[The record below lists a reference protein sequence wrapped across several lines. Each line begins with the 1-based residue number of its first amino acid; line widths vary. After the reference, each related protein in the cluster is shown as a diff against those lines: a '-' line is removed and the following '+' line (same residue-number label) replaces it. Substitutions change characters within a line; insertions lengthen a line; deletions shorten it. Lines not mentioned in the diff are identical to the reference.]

1 MNTEDEINVAAPG
14 FIDLQVYE
22 EEGNIT
28 YKHNTD
34 LSTYTQLQKDEYEIG
49 QIYAAAVKSEMEKS
63 ENEIFERFLKS
74 ELPGKAQ
81 VNVSRFWL
89 H

>member
-1 MNTEDEINVAAPG
+1 MAAPG
-14 FIDLQVYE
+14 FIDIQVSE
-22 EEGNIT
+22 KDGAIT
-28 YKHNTD
+28 YEHNKD

-49 QIYAAAVKSEMEKS
+49 QIYANAVKDEMERS

-74 ELPGKAQ
+74 ELPGKCEI
-81 VNVSRFWL
+81 NTSKFWL

>member
-1 MNTEDEINVAAPG
+1 MDEINVAAPG

-22 EEGNIT
+22 EDGEIK

-34 LSTYTQLQKDEYEIG
+34 LSTYSQIQKDEYEIG
-49 QIYAAAVKSEMEKS
+49 QVYANAVRAEMERS

-74 ELPGKAQ
+74 ELPGKAE
-81 VNVSRFWL
+81 VSVSRFWL